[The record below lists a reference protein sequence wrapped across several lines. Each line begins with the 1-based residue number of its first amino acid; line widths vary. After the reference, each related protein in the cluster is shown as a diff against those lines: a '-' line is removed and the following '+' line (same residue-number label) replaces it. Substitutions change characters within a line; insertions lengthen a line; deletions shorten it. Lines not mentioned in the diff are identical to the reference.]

1 MLYIKQFS
9 NWCRAH
15 WKWLTLLAM
24 FIIAYALGKKQA
36 KNLLKMAELER
47 NQYKEQNK
55 NLAEQVNKKSVK
67 DKKAIEKYEKTIEVL
82 KKERDQRM
90 GDFEEKTPEDV
101 MKELGIEEK

>member
-47 NQYKEQNK
+47 NQYK